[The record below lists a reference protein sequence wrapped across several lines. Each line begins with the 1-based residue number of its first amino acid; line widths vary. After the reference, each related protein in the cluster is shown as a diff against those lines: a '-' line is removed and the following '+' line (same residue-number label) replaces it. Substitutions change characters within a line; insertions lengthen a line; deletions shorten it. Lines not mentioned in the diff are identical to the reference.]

1 MTFHRL
7 AGLRHGISFSLAIAA
22 TCRNRVSVATMT
34 LARAVTA
41 DAT

>member
-7 AGLRHGISFSLAIAA
+7 ARLRHGASFNFAIAA
-22 TCRNRVSVATMT
+22 TCRNRASVATMT